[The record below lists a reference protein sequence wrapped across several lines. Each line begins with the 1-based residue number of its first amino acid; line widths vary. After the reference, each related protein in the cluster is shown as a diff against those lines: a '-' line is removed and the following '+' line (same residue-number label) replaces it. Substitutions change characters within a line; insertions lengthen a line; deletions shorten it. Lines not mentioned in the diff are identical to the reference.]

1 MKEISSEEEI
11 PDFETEEQEAE
22 FWATHSLGERFLEK
36 MGPIPEGVLPPATRR
51 LRPGPMSIRF
61 DDETIQRLKA
71 VSEKKHKGYQTL
83 LKEFVTEKLYEEEKR
98 EGLLED
104 R

>member
-1 MKEISSEEEI
+1 MVPPRDPAEI
-11 PDFETEEQEAE
+11 PRNMSGEQEAE